1 MPDEPRVQELLSELL
16 DREATPEEICGA
28 CPEMLPVVRERW
40 QQICRA
46 RAELDALLPIRPH
59 GSLPTMPPEVEP
71 LPQVPGYEVESV
83 LGRGGMGVVYKARH
97 LRLGRLVALKMTLA
111 GSYAG
116 PHERERFRREAEAVA
131 ALQHSNL
138 VQVYDAGDWAG
149 RPYFTMELIEG
160 GSLAQRLA
168 GTPQPA
174 RQAAALLATLAEAAQ
189 TAHQGGIVH
198 RDLKPANILLTAD
211 GTPKIAD
218 FGLARRLEGPVLF
231 LNTSGRPSPGRAA
244 PTGSVAA
251 GRPAR
256 RPRPAGASPPPSRRG
271 KEGGL

>member
-1 MPDEPRVQELLSELL
+1 MPDELRVQELLDELADNEL
-16 DREATPEEICGA
+16 TPEVVCVA
-28 CPEMLPVVRERW
+28 CPELLPVVRNRW
-40 QQICRA
+40 RQICRA
-46 RAELDALLPIRPH
+46 RAELDALLPLWSH
-59 GSLPTMPPEVEP
+59 DSVPTMPPEELP

-83 LGRGGMGVVYKARH
+83 LGRGGMGVVYRARH
-97 LRLGRLVALKMTLA
+97 LRLGRHVALKMALA

-131 ALQHSNL
+131 ALRHPNL

-160 GSLAQRLA
+160 GSLAERLA

-174 RQAAALLATLAEAAQ
+174 RQAAALLATLAEAVHV
-189 TAHQGGIVH
+189 AHQGGIVH

-218 FGLARRLEGPVLF
+218 FGLARHFDGGPALTLSGARLG
-231 LNTSGRPSPGRAA
+231 TPSYMA
-244 PTGSVAA
+244 P
-251 GRPAR
+251 
-256 RPRPAGASPPPSRRG
+256 
-271 KEGGL
+271 E